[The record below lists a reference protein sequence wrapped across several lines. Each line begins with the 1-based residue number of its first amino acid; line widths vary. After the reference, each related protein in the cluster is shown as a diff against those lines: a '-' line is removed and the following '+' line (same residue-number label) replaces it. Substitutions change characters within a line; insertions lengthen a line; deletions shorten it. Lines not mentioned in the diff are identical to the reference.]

1 MDTNRII
8 INNYDLSTASVESP
22 TEYTSFT
29 VVKAP
34 KGPSTPVL
42 VPAAGAARMQDIFGL
57 SSADYPELFEA
68 ELYNAQYSLYM
79 SAPYFEASV
88 PVAYLTNKGFYKT

>member
-8 INNYDLSTASVESP
+8 INNHDLSTASIESP
-22 TEYTSFT
+22 TTYAGYT

-34 KGPSTPVL
+34 KGPVTPVL
-42 VPAAGAARMQDIFGL
+42 IPAGGAAKMQDIFGQ

-68 ELYNAQYSLYM
+68 EL
-79 SAPYFEASV
+79 ASGV
-88 PVAYLTNKGFYKT
+88 